1 MDTLYEDLH
10 TFLLAKVTEL
20 GICRLHLLRWLP
32 WLKVKG
38 HILAKEPEVCISYI
52 SEHEDGG
59 NNFFRNTGNHL
70 HVYTASQ
77 SIRPRAIASQHVYV
91 RTSNLRAAC
100 SLGPCLTNLSRPCCY

>member
-10 TFLLAKVTEL
+10 AFQLPKVTEL

-32 WLKVKG
+32 WLEVKG
-38 HILAKEPEVCISYI
+38 HILVKEPEVLRCRYI

-59 NNFFRNTGNHL
+59 NNFFRNIGNHL

-77 SIRPRAIASQHVYV
+77 SIRPRAIASHTRV
-91 RTSNLRAAC
+91 R
-100 SLGPCLTNLSRPCCY
+100 